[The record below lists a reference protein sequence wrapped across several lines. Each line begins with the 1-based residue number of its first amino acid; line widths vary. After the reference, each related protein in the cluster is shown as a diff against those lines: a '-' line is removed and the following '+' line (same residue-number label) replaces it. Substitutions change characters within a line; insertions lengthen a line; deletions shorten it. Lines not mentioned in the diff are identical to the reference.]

1 MNNVIYHHGVL
12 GQKWGVRRY
21 QPYPEGKHGKFLGED
36 SGSGSKNDKSAG
48 TKQSADKNL
57 SKLKEFFKKYFS
69 LPPDDVALLKGSITF
84 KEYLKR
90 SRVRQQSLRNFMN
103 SNQSYMRGVEE
114 ANRMFFDTV
123 QTNNMVNSFVN
134 NMTWM

>member
-1 MNNVIYHHGVL
+1 MNNEIYHHGVL

-21 QPYPEGKHGKFLGED
+21 QPYPKGKHGKFLGKD
-36 SGSGSKNDKSAG
+36 TGGSKNDKSAG
-48 TKQSADKNL
+48 TKQVADKNL

-69 LPPDDVALLKGSITF
+69 LPPDDVALLKGTITF
-84 KEYLKR
+84 KEYLKK
-90 SRVRQQSLRNFMN
+90 SRLRQQSLRNFMD

-114 ANRMFFDTV
+114 ANRLFFDTA

>member
-1 MNNVIYHHGVL
+1 MNNAIYHHGVL

-21 QPYPEGKHGKFLGED
+21 QPYPEGKHGKFLGKD

-48 TKQSADKNL
+48 TKQAVDKNL

-90 SRVRQQSLRNFMN
+90 SRVRQQSLNNFIN
-103 SNQSYMRGVEE
+103 SNNSYMRGVEE
-114 ANRMFFDTV
+114 ANRMFFNTV

>member
-36 SGSGSKNDKSAG
+36 SGSGSKNDNSAG
-48 TKQSADKNL
+48 TKQAADKNL

-90 SRVRQQSLRNFMN
+90 SRVRQQSLNDFID
-103 SNQSYMRGVEE
+103 SNNSYMRGVEE

-123 QTNNMVNSFVN
+123 QTNNMINSFVN